1 MAAGTGRAG
10 AQLPTPVD
18 NVVDNDYV
26 VSMLPTFTARGVL
39 PPGEHAASWNDVT
52 QCFGGNSCRD
62 RLLNGLRKAASNL
75 RDAGVRSLWL
85 DGSFV
90 TGKPEPNDWD
100 GVWDTMGADLA
111 KVDPVLIDRY
121 DMATGRYRQKAKY
134 GGELLIG
141 IEGSSGKPFHEFFQ
155 QDTNGDVKGIVLL
168 DLGTLP

>member
-1 MAAGTGRAG
+1 MH
-10 AQLPTPVD
+10 
-18 NVVDNDYV
+18 NDYV
-26 VSMLPTFTARGVL
+26 VSMLPPFTERSLL
-39 PPGEHAASWNDVT
+39 PPGQHIATWDEVT
-52 QCFGGNSCRD
+52 QRFGGNTRRD
-62 RLLNGLRKAASNL
+62 RLLNGLREAAANL

-100 GVWDTMGADLA
+100 GVWDTTGADLA

-155 QDTNGDVKGIVLL
+155 QDKNGDVKGIVLL
-168 DLGTLP
+168 DLRTLP